1 MGIDREVLSIF
12 RAWSQIPMLG
22 AGYIGFGP
30 FRHYSKGPY
39 RRDDEQLHTS
49 IFVVTTTGGLMVQL
63 VFILLNIFG
72 AFFFYQKDLDMLELE
87 KLLAQWVRK
96 THLDKPFFPPDW

>member
-1 MGIDREVLSIF
+1 MLQLGRSGDHLYALQTRVPSKSLFGTGDLEMGIDREVLSIF

-39 RRDDEQLHTS
+39 RRDDE
-49 IFVVTTTGGLMVQL
+49 
-63 VFILLNIFG
+63 
-72 AFFFYQKDLDMLELE
+72 
-87 KLLAQWVRK
+87 
-96 THLDKPFFPPDW
+96 

>member
-39 RRDDEQLHTS
+39 RRDDE
-49 IFVVTTTGGLMVQL
+49 
-63 VFILLNIFG
+63 
-72 AFFFYQKDLDMLELE
+72 
-87 KLLAQWVRK
+87 
-96 THLDKPFFPPDW
+96 